1 MKKVVLKIFIFFSLI
16 VLILISGVRIYLN
29 SIDVPIYDF
38 KLAYNFILN
47 KNKISQYENLNQL
60 LGFNENDKLL
70 IIHADDLGLSRS
82 VNELSLKAL
91 DSNYV
96 NSASIMMPTPEV
108 EEVVK
113 HLIENPTLDIGLHL
127 TVTSEWESYKWDGIS
142 PKDSI
147 PSMIDEYGNF
157 YEKKKNFI
165 KNANPEEVRMELQSQ
180 IDYARSLGINPSHID
195 SHEGALF
202 FSPEIFKVYLEVA
215 EKNNLPAF
223 VPKELSPHFDKN
235 FSKPKNLVIVEKLY
249 MADKSIEFE
258 NWENYY
264 HSIIKELKPGLNEI
278 IVHLGTD
285 NEELKDITSNRVA
298 FGSKWRNLDYE
309 IISSAKFRSLL
320 KENDIKLV
328 NWTHIKNIIY
338 PN

>member
-1 MKKVVLKIFIFFSLI
+1 MKKIVLKLFVFFLLT

-29 SIDVPIYDF
+29 LIDLPIYDF
-38 KLAYNFILN
+38 RLAYNFILN
-47 KNKISQYENLNQL
+47 RNEISQYENLNEL
-60 LGFNENDKLL
+60 LGFNKKDKLL
-70 IIHADDLGLSRS
+70 IIHADDLGLSHS

-96 NSASIMMPTPEV
+96 NSASIMMPTPNV
-108 EEVVK
+108 EEVVM
-113 HLIENPTLDIGLHL
+113 HLKKNPNLDIGLHL
-127 TVTSEWESYKWDGIS
+127 TVTSEWENYKWDGIS
-142 PKDSI
+142 PKNSI
-147 PSMIDEYGNF
+147 PSMIDDKGNF

-165 KNANPEEVRMELQSQ
+165 KNAKPEEVRIELQSQ
-180 IDYARSLGINPSHID
+180 IDYAKSLGIIPSHID

-215 EKNNLPAF
+215 EKNNIPAF
-223 VPKELSPHFDKN
+223 VPRVLSPHFDKN
-235 FSKPKNLVIVEKLY
+235 FSKPNKLVIVEKLY
-249 MADKSIEFE
+249 MADKSIEFK
-258 NWENYY
+258 NWESYY

-278 IVHLGTD
+278 IVHLGID
-285 NEELKDITSNRVA
+285 NEELQEITSNRIP

-309 IISSAKFRSLL
+309 IVSSSKFRSLL

-328 NWTHIKNIIY
+328 NWTDIKNIIY

>member
-1 MKKVVLKIFIFFSLI
+1 
-16 VLILISGVRIYLN
+16 
-29 SIDVPIYDF
+29 
-38 KLAYNFILN
+38 
-47 KNKISQYENLNQL
+47 
-60 LGFNENDKLL
+60 
-70 IIHADDLGLSRS
+70 
-82 VNELSLKAL
+82 
-91 DSNYV
+91 
-96 NSASIMMPTPEV
+96 MMPTPEV
-108 EEVVK
+108 KEVAK
-113 HLIENPTLDIGLHL
+113 HFIKNPNLDIGLHL
-127 TVTSEWESYKWDGIS
+127 TVTAEWENYKWDGIS

-147 PSMIDEYGNF
+147 ASMIDEYGNF

-165 KNANPEEVRMELQSQ
+165 KNAKPEEVRIELQSQ
-180 IDYARSLGINPSHID
+180 IDYAKSLGIIPSHID

-202 FSPEIFKVYLEVA
+202 FSPEIFKVYLEIA

-249 MADKSIEFE
+249 MADKSIEFK

-285 NEELKDITSNRVA
+285 NKELKDITSNRIA
-298 FGSKWRNLDYE
+298 FGSEWRNLDYE
-309 IISSAKFRSLL
+309 IISSSKFRSLL
-320 KENDIKLV
+320 KDNDIKLV
-328 NWTHIKNIIY
+328 NWTDIKNIIY

>member
-1 MKKVVLKIFIFFSLI
+1 MKKVILKIFVFFSFI

-47 KNKISQYENLNQL
+47 KNEISQYENLNQL
-60 LGFNENDKLL
+60 LGFSENDKLL

-108 EEVVK
+108 KEVAEHFIK
-113 HLIENPTLDIGLHL
+113 NPTLDIGLHL
-127 TVTSEWESYKWDGIS
+127 TVTAEWENYKWDGIS

-157 YEKKKNFI
+157 HEKKKNFI
-165 KNANPEEVRMELQSQ
+165 KNAKPEEVRIELQSQ
-180 IDYARSLGINPSHID
+180 IDYAKSLGIIPSHID

-202 FSPEIFKVYLEVA
+202 FSPEIFKVYLEIA

-249 MADKSIEFE
+249 MADKSIEFK

-285 NEELKDITSNRVA
+285 NKELKDITSNRIA
-298 FGSKWRNLDYE
+298 FGSEWRNLDYE
-309 IISSAKFRSLL
+309 IISSSKFRSLL
-320 KENDIKLV
+320 KDNDIKLV
-328 NWTHIKNIIY
+328 NWTDIKNIIY

>member
-1 MKKVVLKIFIFFSLI
+1 MKKVILKIFVFFSFI

-47 KNKISQYENLNQL
+47 KNEISQYENLNQL
-60 LGFNENDKLL
+60 LGFSENDKLL

-108 EEVVK
+108 KEVAEHFIK
-113 HLIENPTLDIGLHL
+113 NPTLDIGLHL
-127 TVTSEWESYKWDGIS
+127 TVTAEWENYKWDGIS

-157 YEKKKNFI
+157 HEKKKNFI
-165 KNANPEEVRMELQSQ
+165 KNAKPEEVRIELQSQ
-180 IDYARSLGINPSHID
+180 IDYAKSLGIIPSHID

-202 FSPEIFKVYLEVA
+202 FSPEIFKVYLEIA
-215 EKNNLPAF
+215 EKTIFLH
-223 VPKELSPHFDKN
+223 LY
-235 FSKPKNLVIVEKLY
+235 PKNYLLIL
-249 MADKSIEFE
+249 
-258 NWENYY
+258 
-264 HSIIKELKPGLNEI
+264 IKTFQSQKI
-278 IVHLGTD
+278 
-285 NEELKDITSNRVA
+285 
-298 FGSKWRNLDYE
+298 
-309 IISSAKFRSLL
+309 
-320 KENDIKLV
+320 
-328 NWTHIKNIIY
+328 
-338 PN
+338 

>member
-16 VLILISGVRIYLN
+16 VLILISGVRIYLK

-38 KLAYNFILN
+38 RLAYNFILN

-60 LGFNENDKLL
+60 LGFSENDKLL
-70 IIHADDLGLSRS
+70 IIHADDLGLSHS

-127 TVTSEWESYKWDGIS
+127 TVTAEWESYKWDGIS

-147 PSMIDEYGNF
+147 PSMIDKYGNF

-202 FSPEIFKVYLEVA
+202 FSSEIFKVYLEVA

-235 FSKPKNLVIVEKLY
+235 FPKPKNLVIVEKLY
-249 MADKSIEFE
+249 MADKSIEFK

>member
-1 MKKVVLKIFIFFSLI
+1 
-16 VLILISGVRIYLN
+16 
-29 SIDVPIYDF
+29 
-38 KLAYNFILN
+38 
-47 KNKISQYENLNQL
+47 
-60 LGFNENDKLL
+60 
-70 IIHADDLGLSRS
+70 
-82 VNELSLKAL
+82 
-91 DSNYV
+91 
-96 NSASIMMPTPEV
+96 MMPTPEV

-127 TVTSEWESYKWDGIS
+127 TVTAEWESYKWNGIS

-180 IDYARSLGINPSHID
+180 IDYAKSLGINPSHID

-235 FSKPKNLVIVEKLY
+235 FPKPKNLVIVEKLY
-249 MADKSIEFE
+249 MADKSIEFK

-328 NWTHIKNIIY
+328 NWKHIKNIIY

>member
-60 LGFNENDKLL
+60 LGFSENDKLL

-127 TVTSEWESYKWDGIS
+127 TVTAEWESYKWDGIS

-147 PSMIDEYGNF
+147 PSMIDKYGNF

-180 IDYARSLGINPSHID
+180 IDYAKSLGINPSHID

-215 EKNNLPAF
+215 ETNNLLAF

-235 FSKPKNLVIVEKLY
+235 FPKPKNLVIVEKLY
-249 MADKSIEFE
+249 MADKSIEFK

-328 NWTHIKNIIY
+328 NWKHIKNIIY

>member
-16 VLILISGVRIYLN
+16 VLILISGVRIYLK

-38 KLAYNFILN
+38 RLAYNFILN

-60 LGFNENDKLL
+60 LGFSENDKLL
-70 IIHADDLGLSRS
+70 IIHADDLGLSHS

-127 TVTSEWESYKWDGIS
+127 TVTAEWESYKWDGIS

-147 PSMIDEYGNF
+147 PSMIDKYGNF

-235 FSKPKNLVIVEKLY
+235 FPKPKNLVIVEKLY
-249 MADKSIEFE
+249 MADKSIEFK